1 MEYKMHQSV
10 SAGNIPVIA
19 LTANSLPDAWEKAVL
34 AVWDRG
40 LEVKTQYDKPQDP
53 PSKDATVIV
62 NITAPFAE
70 PRIHKNFPGGPEE
83 LESYRLEVVG
93 GIHDHWIDPTVGKW
107 TYTYHERL
115 FAYSPAEDIRAVDAA
130 KPFRKI
136 DQIQY
141 IIDCLCRSGYSRRA
155 QAITWMPTADPNT
168 DDPPCLQRIWCRL
181 VPGDKDRLSLNMNT
195 HWRSRDLY
203 KAWFMNVYALT
214 DLQRIIAEGISKNI
228 NKAVDVGR
236 YVDISDSLHI
246 YGSYFDEVAVEIE
259 KMRQSPFTERAWES
273 THPAFAMMTAEASE
287 KLAKDPD
294 CFAKPAERRP

>member
-1 MEYKMHQSV
+1 MPPNNTSTD
-10 SAGNIPVIA
+10 IPVISISA
-19 LTANSLPDAWEKAVL
+19 CCLPEAWEKAVL
-34 AVWDRG
+34 AVWDKG
-40 LEVKTQYDKPQDP
+40 LDVKTQYDKSEDP

-62 NITAPFAE
+62 TISDPFAE

-83 LESYRLEVVG
+83 LESYRLEVVS
-93 GIHDHWIDPTVGKW
+93 GIHDHWIDPAAGKW

-115 FAYSPAEDIRAVDAA
+115 FAYSPVEDIRRADAA

-141 IIDCLCRSGYSRRA
+141 IIDYLSKAGHSRRA

-181 VPGDKDRLSLNMNT
+181 VSGDTGELSLNMNT

-228 NKAVDVGR
+228 NKAVNVGR

-246 YGSYFDEVAVEIE
+246 YGSYFDECAGEIE
-259 KMRQSPFTERAWES
+259 KMRQSPFTQRAWES

-294 CFAKPAERRP
+294 CFAKPAESQP